1 MLQLLIAHLAAA
13 LAAPALVRWLGRRA
27 FLLLAAVPAASA
39 VWALTETGS
48 VLDGAESIIRIP
60 WVAALDL
67 DLVFRVDALSWLLV
81 LMVGGIGSGVLIYS
95 SRYFSSRSTDLGRFA
110 AVDKEAFTQI
120 IGNLLTNALKYAERT
135 IEIVM
140 RTESPTGTVTILV
153 KNDGYLIPL
162 SMREKIFET
171 FTRLKMTDNQQGS
184 GLGLALARSLAQ
196 LHKGHLRLASPENGM
211 NVFLLT
217 LPLKQRPHKRYHGTK
232 IAKD

>member
-1 MLQLLIAHLAAA
+1 EIRTPLTLIKAPLEKVMKKAEELPTVRKHLKTMERNTERLLELTDQLLDFRKTEVNGYRLNFVDLDVVSLVKENYAAFKLMATQKGIKLSFTAPAHLCI
-13 LAAPALVRWLGRRA
+13 V
-27 FLLLAAVPAASA
+27 
-39 VWALTETGS
+39 
-48 VLDGAESIIRIP
+48 
-60 WVAALDL
+60 
-67 DLVFRVDALSWLLV
+67 
-81 LMVGGIGSGVLIYS
+81 
-95 SRYFSSRSTDLGRFA
+95 

-140 RTESPTGTVTILV
+140 HTELPTGTVAILV

-196 LHKGHLRLASPENGM
+196 LHKGHLRLANPENGM
-211 NVFLLT
+211 NVFVLT
-217 LPLKQRPHKRYHGTK
+217 LPLKQRQHRRRNG
-232 IAKD
+232 